1 MTDQPPSTDLPD
13 HSPDLSQDVGEDFG
27 ETIKTAAIAIFV
39 ALLLRSLLFEPF
51 NIPSSS
57 MMPNLLVGD
66 YLFVSKMS
74 YGYSYASFPFGI
86 VPLEDRI
93 FGELPE
99 RGDVAVF
106 KKPTPPHVDYIKR
119 IIGLPGDQIQVK
131 SGILHINGQAV
142 ERRLIGPYEV
152 TTPSG
157 IPVQCTQYRETLP
170 SVGGVDGHT
179 HDILECMN
187 NAPHDNTPVYTVP
200 AGHVFAMG
208 DNRDNS
214 QDSRYQETV
223 GFIPIENLVGEAKTI
238 FFSIESGYRLWQVW
252 TWPWAA
258 RWQRFFSGIK

>member
-1 MTDQPPSTDLPD
+1 MNDQPPSNELPD
-13 HSPDLSQDVGEDFG
+13 TPPDLNKDVGEDFG

-57 MMPNLLVGD
+57 MVPNLLVGD
-66 YLFVSKMS
+66 YLFVSKMT

-86 VPLEDRI
+86 VPLEERV

-119 IIGLPGDQIQVK
+119 IIGLPGDRIQVK
-131 SGILHINGQAV
+131 SGILHINGQAA
-142 ERRLIGPYEV
+142 ERRLVGPYEIS
-152 TTPSG
+152 TPSG
-157 IPVQCTQYRETLP
+157 VPVQCTQYRETLP
-170 SVGGVDGHT
+170 DIDGITGHT
-179 HDILECMN
+179 HDILDCFN
-187 NAPHDNTPVYTVP
+187 NGPHDNTAVYTVP
-200 AGHVFAMG
+200 DGHLFAMG

-214 QDSRYQETV
+214 QDSRYMREV
-223 GFIPIENLVGEAKTI
+223 GFIPVENLVGEAKTI
-238 FFSIESGYRLWQVW
+238 FFSIENGYRLWQVW

-258 RWQRFFSGIK
+258 RWQRFFSGIQ